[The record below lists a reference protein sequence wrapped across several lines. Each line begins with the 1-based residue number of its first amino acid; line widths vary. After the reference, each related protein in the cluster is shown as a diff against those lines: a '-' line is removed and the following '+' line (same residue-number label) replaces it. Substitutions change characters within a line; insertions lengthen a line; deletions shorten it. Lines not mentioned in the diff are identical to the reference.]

1 MTCRVV
7 DVFAEELTVVTFSH
21 NVSQISMNAK
31 ISMESRVI
39 PTPCVQTLKD
49 PMFVAA
55 SVVFKEMVKTAQVQI
70 SDLLADNFSDSYS
83 YSKPFLQGLN

>member
-1 MTCRVV
+1 MTCQVV
-7 DVFAEELTVVTFSH
+7 NVYAEELPVVTFSH

-31 ISMESRVI
+31 ISMELRVI

-55 SVVFKEMVKTAQVQI
+55 SVVFKEMVKAAQVQI
-70 SDLLADNFSDSYS
+70 NDLLTDNLSDSYS
-83 YSKPFLQGLN
+83 NS